1 MHETRYL
8 VSGTTLT
15 ISSYCEEWQVQ
26 WLHTDP
32 SMRSQASNSA
42 VNSYAV
48 VTRSQNKPVTYAFMI
63 LGAYIA
69 TAQTFGLWNES
80 KAHIQN
86 RLVVDL
92 QIDRRDVSGVG
103 LLFLVPRK
111 FLVVL
116 VSCLGGSC
124 DKALQMGDF
133 LHRGCKAAGRA
144 Y

>member
-1 MHETRYL
+1 M
-8 VSGTTLT
+8 GG
-15 ISSYCEEWQVQ
+15 
-26 WLHTDP
+26 P
-32 SMRSQASNSA
+32 
-42 VNSYAV
+42 
-48 VTRSQNKPVTYAFMI
+48 
-63 LGAYIA
+63 
-69 TAQTFGLWNES
+69 

-92 QIDRRDVSGVG
+92 QIDCRDVSGVG

-116 VSCLGGSC
+116 VYCLGGSC

-133 LHRGCKAAGRA
+133 LYRGCKAAGRA